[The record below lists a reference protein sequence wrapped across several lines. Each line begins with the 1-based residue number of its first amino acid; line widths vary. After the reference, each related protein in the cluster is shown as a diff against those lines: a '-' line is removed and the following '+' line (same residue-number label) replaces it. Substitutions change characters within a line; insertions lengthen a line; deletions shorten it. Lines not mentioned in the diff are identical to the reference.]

1 MGAAVK
7 GAWAED
13 AALRHLRARG
23 YRLVARNRRTPYGEV
38 DLWMEDRGVPV
49 FVEVKQRRDARFGE
63 PLEAITPWKLERI
76 KKSAVF
82 LLGRDDRP
90 FRVEA
95 VLVFGG
101 RHRYRI
107 EHRTIELI

>member
-1 MGAAVK
+1 MK
-7 GAWAED
+7 GAWAEE
-13 AALRHLRARG
+13 AALRFLLKKG
-23 YRLVARNRRTPYGEV
+23 YRLVARNRRTPFGEI
-38 DLWMEDRGVPV
+38 DLWMEKEGVPV
-49 FVEVKQRRDARFGE
+49 FVEVKQRKSGRFGD

-95 VLVFGG
+95 VLVYGDPV
-101 RHRYRI
+101 RHRLR
-107 EHRTIELI
+107 HVPIELV